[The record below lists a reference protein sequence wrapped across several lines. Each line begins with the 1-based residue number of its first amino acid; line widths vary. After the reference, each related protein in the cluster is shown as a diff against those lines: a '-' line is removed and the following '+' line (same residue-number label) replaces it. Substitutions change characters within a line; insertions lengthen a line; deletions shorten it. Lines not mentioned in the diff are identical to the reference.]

1 MKIIRDKANSDKF
14 RVESESEN
22 GKFYTV
28 NIAQP
33 FCDCPRFMF
42 HEIKVKGECK
52 HIKAAREYAG
62 RSHEE
67 NKNAGKK
74 AKKAEN
80 RFEKIINLVKEKG
93 ELSSM
98 ELIGKFSEE
107 EVNELIRRGELLE
120 EHGKIRLL

>member
-1 MKIIRDKANSDKF
+1 MDHYKLRYFAKRN
-14 RVESESEN
+14 
-22 GKFYTV
+22 
-28 NIAQP
+28 
-33 FCDCPRFMF
+33 
-42 HEIKVKGECK
+42 
-52 HIKAAREYAG
+52 AG
-62 RSHEE
+62 DRSHEE